1 LAFSYTAALQG
12 RIALAVWGV
21 SNSSLNATQKVQLD
35 GTWTTGALS
44 AGVAYDAYIEMS
56 QLAQYFEQ
64 AAATP
69 DLSFPEPAWDRLF
82 VAKAAMILVKT
93 VRPDRL
99 SEFQRDH
106 EVALDEAIDTYARD
120 LISSTSLAG
129 QDIKLAG
136 IRSFVIDH
144 CVKRADANTG
154 LRRRLF
160 PNISQIDGHIQWV
173 LNFLWNVRPWHFR
186 KRQVLVRLIT
196 VDISTATWTQ
206 STKTL
211 TSTGSFTDTRIAIG
225 GRVLI
230 TGGTDVLTGEYV
242 IVSRT
247 SDNAIVLDTSI
258 ASTAANLTAG
268 DITGSVAMLVMEGM
282 HGVETFDAVASRRLY
297 YEGLGYG
304 AKIEWKD
311 SNDMAMAKA
320 VNSLSTG
327 LPRWF
332 RWEKYSTGVTWHLSP
347 FPDGNYTL
355 RGAVSVSG
363 PGTLT
368 DNTSLDTAIARFPTD
383 FGTVIR
389 DMVLARVLLFFRA
402 SDGEGMWRRAIDQCD
417 NLLPSY
423 SDQGFATRQ
432 TSMEDVYGDHG
443 SIVGTHGEAYGY

>member
-1 LAFSYTAALQG
+1 LAFAYSAALQG

-21 SNSSLNATQKVQLD
+21 PNSSLNATQKTQLD

-106 EVALDEAIDTYARD
+106 EVALDEAIDTYTRD
-120 LISSTSLAG
+120 LVSSTSLAG
-129 QDIKLAG
+129 QLITLAG

-173 LNFLWNVRPWHFR
+173 LNYLWNVRPWHFR
-186 KRQVLVRLIT
+186 KRQVLVRVVKVSIAN
-196 VDISTATWTQ
+196 ATWTE

-211 TSTGSFTDTRIAIG
+211 TNTGIFTDTRIAAG
-225 GRVLI
+225 ARVLI
-230 TGGTDVLTGEYV
+230 TDGTNARTGEY
-242 IVSRT
+242 IVAGRT
-247 SDNAIVLDTSI
+247 SDNAIVLDTSLS
-258 ASTAANLTAG
+258 ATAGNLTTG
-268 DITGSVAMLVMEGM
+268 DIDGVLQIFSIEGM
-282 HGVETFDAVASRRLY
+282 HSGETFDAVASRRFY
-297 YEGLGYG
+297 YDSEAVG
-304 AKIEWKD
+304 ARIDWLD
-311 SNDMAMAKA
+311 STDMAQTKA
-320 VNSLSTG
+320 VNGLTTG
-327 LPRWF
+327 RPRWF
-332 RWEKYSTGVTWHLSP
+332 RWEKYSTEHSWHLSP
-347 FPDGNYTL
+347 FPDQSYTL
-355 RGAVSVSG
+355 RGAVSVAG

-368 DNTSLDTAIARFPTD
+368 TNTTLDTAIARFPTD

-417 NLLPSY
+417 LLLPSY

-432 TSMEDVYGDHG
+432 TSMEDVYGDYNSMVSNYG
-443 SIVGTHGEAYGY
+443 DMYGY